1 MARIRR
7 VAAPDAASIDET
19 AAGQTA
25 ASPDNDTQPAAEGA
39 AEAPAKPIRR
49 RAPRRK
55 AEPAAEAEIPA
66 SDTTESLFNASE
78 AQTVADGAAVAPVE
92 AAPAEVTEAPARAP
106 RRRRTPA
113 AKTVAAPVEVTEA
126 AIVVDAE
133 AAESETT
140 AAVAPETDAIA
151 VIEGPEGLAG
161 DEAVIAD
168 VIDTTGDEAA
178 TEEIYGDAEGEAEVV
193 AGETASEGGA
203 SRRNRRNRSRRR
215 GSRQAA
221 AETAEAPAADAA
233 PAPATSQQKTR
244 AENRAAA
251 KAAAKAAAEDLP
263 QPARRKNSRR
273 RSPGELATAPIA
285 EEVTSI
291 APETV
296 EAAAIVEEPEEEV
309 LLGPDGLPLPVRRRR
324 SRRTK
329 NPLAETPAATEA
341 KAAPADASETESE
354 ETDEG
359 GKKSRRRRGGRR
371 RRNGDEAVEITE
383 STELLVGGEPLAE
396 EEAAEPEEEEVQ
408 FLALA
413 AAPPTYIPP
422 PLVPPVAA
430 LPAGAPLPRVHTA
443 IHRSAPCSPASIV
456 INGAEHAPYFFFVN
470 AETAEDGEVVD
481 AQIRH
486 AATHG
491 VHLYSAVMYLPLRN
505 AYGERSFGRIDS
517 LVQQILAADPHAHI
531 MPRLQFVP
539 TNYWVR
545 THPDQMAQYADGSE
559 GDVSLASRE
568 FWSDCVDAI
577 ESLIAHFSDP
587 ATKGGDRIIGFHLDR
602 GEWFNDPAAGH
613 DVSEPNVTVFR
624 DWLHAKYQLPYLLRA
639 AWYDGS
645 VTFETAAIP
654 RWDGQ
659 TAVTKKTE
667 TAFYGTRRET
677 RWVDY
682 CQYSSEIAAQAIT
695 GLAAAIKTLSG
706 GQLLVG
712 TSYGYTLEFAHRND
726 SGHLALTQVLASP
739 DVDIVAGPNSY
750 TGRGAG
756 NAAAFGAPIDSVA
769 LHGKLWIVE
778 DDTKTFLA
786 ENDTEDSYNPKINGG
801 ADTRAAHQ
809 RQFGGA
815 LAHGAGVTWMD
826 LWGQGWL
833 NNAEIWEELGGLGKL
848 AHQWGK
854 TRKSETPAP
863 DVAAIIDEASLAY
876 LKNDPN
882 GLGMHLIGKTRELLL
897 RSGASVGFYLQSD
910 ITKDN
915 FPDATLY
922 LFLNAF
928 RITTAEREAI
938 RTNLQ
943 RAGKTLAWLYA
954 PGVYDENGPATLEVG
969 DVVGMSLRQQPW
981 NSRVGSQ
988 ISEQRH
994 PITERLRS
1002 GKRIGQEDV
1011 LNPSFAVSDPQATVL
1026 AEYGVTGAPSLAV
1039 REHQSGWKSVFFGD
1053 PHLTVEL
1060 LRGLF
1065 AYAGVPLYDT
1075 QDDVV
1080 FASDD
1085 GVLNV
1090 HTQYTG
1096 QRTIQ
1101 LPRRA
1106 TVWDVMENRICLVD
1120 GRSFRAFI
1128 RARTTRLFLW
1138 GSADEIAAISGL
1150 EIIAPQQPPRDPQST
1165 ANEEELLGAEAP
1177 APGAT
1182 PQFKPE
1188 PTKPRAQENA
1198 RPKQENAPRQTP
1210 PPSAATRSIPG
1221 LDDIEAL
1228 PEGEGDDEDMT
1239 APTDEDAPAAPRSR
1253 WQRRRAAARARREAE
1268 RAAKPAEGAD
1278 GTPAAPMDMATVLP
1292 GLPPRRV
1299 PTPKAPT
1306 PEEGDE

>member
-7 VAAPDAASIDET
+7 VAAPDAASIDE
-19 AAGQTA
+19 AVAGQTPESA
-25 ASPDNDTQPAAEGA
+25 DNNMQAEGA
-39 AEAPAKPIRR
+39 AAPEASAKPIRR

-55 AEPAAEAEIPA
+55 AEPAAETETAA
-66 SDTTESLFNASE
+66 SDTTESLFDAAA
-78 AQTVADGAAVAPVE
+78 AQTVADGAAVAPIE
-92 AAPAEVTEAPARAP
+92 SAPEEPAEAPARAP
-106 RRRRTPA
+106 RRRRTPT
-113 AKTVAAPVEVTEA
+113 AKTVAAEAESAPAAVVETPSSA
-126 AIVVDAE
+126 PAPADAE
-133 AAESETT
+133 T
-140 AAVAPETDAIA
+140 VM
-151 VIEGPEGLAG
+151 EGLT
-161 DEAVIAD
+161 D
-168 VIDTTGDEAA
+168 VIDATSNEAA
-178 TEEIYGDAEGEAEVV
+178 TVEIADGDTEDAEDDA
-193 AGETASEGGA
+193 AGESTVEGGA
-203 SRRNRRNRSRRR
+203 SRRSRRNRSRRR
-215 GSRQAA
+215 GSRKET
-221 AETAEAPAADAA
+221 AETTEAPAADAA
-233 PAPATSQQKTR
+233 APPVSNQQKTR
-244 AENRAAA
+244 SENRAAA

-263 QPARRKNSRR
+263 QPTRRKNSRR
-273 RSPGELATAPIA
+273 RNPGDLGLPEEVATVA
-285 EEVTSI
+285 EE
-291 APETV
+291 APEAPAV
-296 EAAAIVEEPEEEV
+296 VEEEKDEV

-329 NPLAETPAATEA
+329 NVIAEPSVPQEA
-341 KAAPADASETESE
+341 KAAPAEALETETE
-354 ETDEG
+354 DTDDA

-371 RRNGDEAVEITE
+371 RRNGDDAVEITE
-383 STELLVGGEPLAE
+383 STELLVGGEPIAE
-396 EEAAEPEEEEVQ
+396 EEIDEPEEEEVE

-422 PLVPPVAA
+422 TLVPPVAS
-430 LPAGAPLPRVHTA
+430 LPAGAATPRVHA
-443 IHRSAPCSPASIV
+443 SIRRAAPGSPASIL

-481 AQIRH
+481 SQIRH
-486 AATHG
+486 AAAHG

-545 THPDQMAQYADGSE
+545 THPDQLAQYTDGSE
-559 GDVSLASRE
+559 GDVSLASRD
-568 FWSDCVDAI
+568 FWSDCVDAV
-577 ESLIAHFSDP
+577 EALIAHFSDP
-587 ATKGGDRIIGFHLDR
+587 ATPGGDRIIGFHLDR
-602 GEWFNDPAAGH
+602 GEWFNDPATGH
-613 DVSEPNVTVFR
+613 DISEPNTTVFR

-645 VTFETAAIP
+645 VTFETAPIP

-659 TAVTKKTE
+659 IAVTKKTE

-682 CQYSSEIAAQAIT
+682 CQYSSELAAQAIT
-695 GLAAAIKTLSG
+695 GLAAAIKTFSAN
-706 GQLLVG
+706 QLLVG

-726 SGHLALTQVLASP
+726 SGHLALTQVLESP
-739 DVDIVAGPNSY
+739 DIDIVAGPNSY

-756 NAAAFGAPIDSVA
+756 NAAAFSAPIDSVA

-786 ENDTEDSYNPKINGG
+786 ENDTEDSYNPKIASG

-854 TRKSETPAP
+854 TRKSDMPAP

-910 ITKDN
+910 ITKEN

-938 RTNLQ
+938 RTRLQ
-943 RAGKTLAWLYA
+943 RPGKTLAWLYA
-954 PGVYDENGPATLEVG
+954 PGVYDESGPASLEVG

-1002 GKRIGQEDV
+1002 GKRIGQEDL
-1011 LNPSFAVSDPQATVL
+1011 LNPSFAVSDPQATIL
-1026 AEYGVTGAPSLAV
+1026 AEYGTTGAPSLAV

-1080 FASDD
+1080 LASDD
-1085 GVLNV
+1085 GVLNI

-1150 EIIAPQQPPRDPQST
+1150 DIIAPQQPPRDPQST
-1165 ANEEELLGAEAP
+1165 ANEEELLGADVP
-1177 APGAT
+1177 APGTT

-1188 PTKPRAQENA
+1188 AAKPKVQEPV
-1198 RPKQENAPRQTP
+1198 RPKQQEAPRVSP
-1210 PPSAATRSIPG
+1210 PPPTTSRSIPG

-1228 PEGEGDDEDMT
+1228 PPGEGDDDDMT

-1268 RAAKPAEGAD
+1268 RAAKPAEGSD
-1278 GTPAAPMDMATVLP
+1278 GAPAAPLDIASVLP
-1292 GLPPRRV
+1292 GLPPRRM
-1299 PTPKAPT
+1299 PTPKAPAPT
-1306 PEEGDE
+1306 DDEDDE